1 MGEVLKQRSV
11 KWGEAEERMV
21 AEIQADAQPFEV
33 SRAQVVRVAIR
44 RLHIVICMP
53 GSVGQDEAP
62 KQELQGVTRCYQ
74 TGLPGPRQGEP
85 GRSVRRRKT
94 A

>member
-21 AEIQADAQPFEV
+21 AEIQADVHQTSDGFEV
-33 SRAQVVRVAIR
+33 SRSQVVRVAIR

-62 KQELQGVTRCYQ
+62 KQELQGVTRCY
-74 TGLPGPRQGEP
+74 
-85 GRSVRRRKT
+85 RKKREV